1 MNSDRFTRIGLALGL
16 AGLPLLAGCTGDL
29 ASTGKPA
36 SAFGEANRQ
45 TMMAQVVNPEPEY
58 ESLVPPTSALK
69 AAQAA
74 DRYATG
80 AVKQPE
86 RTSTTE
92 GSD

>member
-1 MNSDRFTRIGLALGL
+1 MNSDRFNRIGLVSGL
-16 AGLPLLAGCTGDL
+16 AVVALLAGCTGDL

-58 ESLVPPTSALK
+58 ETLIPPTSALK

-74 DRYATG
+74 DRYAG
-80 AVKQPE
+80 GSVKQPE